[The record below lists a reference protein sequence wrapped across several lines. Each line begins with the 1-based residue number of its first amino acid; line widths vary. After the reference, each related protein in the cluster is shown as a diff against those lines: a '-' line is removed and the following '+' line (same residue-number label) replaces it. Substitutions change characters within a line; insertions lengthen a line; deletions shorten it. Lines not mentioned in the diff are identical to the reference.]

1 VEKSI
6 YRYIIRYSMRR
17 QVVLTIMATASFP
30 FLYAFYELP
39 KLIVNSA
46 IQGKDTTF
54 PTSVAQIQFDQV
66 EYLWLLCGLFWDW

>member
-1 VEKSI
+1 METSI
-6 YRYIIRYSMRR
+6 YRYIIRYSLRR

-46 IQGKDTTF
+46 IHGKNTTF
-54 PTSVAQIQFDQV
+54 PTNVSQIQFDQV
-66 EYLWLLCGLFWDW
+66 EYL